1 MMSTRLSVAEPDPL
15 ELEKTNMDVTDK
27 IALVTGGGRGI
38 GRGIVLALARNGAD
52 VVVADINEED
62 VGSVAHAVVE
72 LGRHSMASLVD
83 VTRQDLVDHM
93 VDQVLG
99 RFGRIDILVNNAG
112 IYAAPG
118 FEERREANEDDWDML
133 YEVNVKG
140 IVRVTDA
147 VKGGMKERCYGKIVN
162 IASIAGRQGGDG
174 NPPYNVSKA
183 GVISFTQ
190 ASALELAPYGI
201 NVNAI
206 CPGLLW
212 TPMWERIAY
221 RRSISPNQ
229 NPDELSPR
237 SLFERA
243 VEETI
248 PLRREQTPEDIG
260 NLAAFLA
267 SDHSRNI
274 TGQSINVDGGIR
286 MN

>member
-1 MMSTRLSVAEPDPL
+1 
-15 ELEKTNMDVTDK
+15 MDVTDK
-27 IALVTGGGRGI
+27 IAVVTGGGRGI
-38 GRGIVLALARNGAD
+38 GRGVALALARHGAG
-52 VVVADINEED
+52 VVVADINLED
-62 VGSVAHAVVE
+62 ASGVSHEVAE
-72 LGRHSMASLVD
+72 TGRDSMASLTD
-83 VTRQDLVDHM
+83 VTNQGSIDHM
-93 VDQVLG
+93 IEEVLD

-118 FEERREANEDDWDML
+118 FEERDEANEDDWDML

-140 IVRVTDA
+140 IVRVTGA
-147 VKGGMKERCYGKIVN
+147 VKRGMKERGYGKIVN
-162 IASIAGRQGGDG
+162 IASVAGRQGGAG

-221 RRSISPNQ
+221 RRSITPAE

-237 SLFERA
+237 LLFDRA
-243 VEETI
+243 VEATI
-248 PLRREQTPEDIG
+248 PLKREQTPEDIG

-267 SDHSRNI
+267 SDYSKNI
-274 TGQSINVDGGIR
+274 TGQAINVDGGSR
-286 MN
+286 MH

>member
-1 MMSTRLSVAEPDPL
+1 
-15 ELEKTNMDVTDK
+15 MDVTDK
-27 IALVTGGGRGI
+27 IAVVTGGGRGI
-38 GRGIVLALARNGAD
+38 GRGVALALARHGAA
-52 VVVADINEED
+52 VVVADINLED
-62 VGSVAHAVVE
+62 ATSVSHEVAE
-72 LGRHSMASLVD
+72 SGRDSMATLAD
-83 VTRQDLVDHM
+83 VTKQGSIDQM
-93 VDQVLG
+93 VEEVLD

-118 FEERREANEDDWDML
+118 FEERNEANEDDWDML

-140 IVRVTDA
+140 IVRVTGA
-147 VKGGMKERCYGKIVN
+147 VKHGMKERRYGKIVN
-162 IASIAGRQGGDG
+162 IASIAGRQGGAG

-190 ASALELAPYGI
+190 ASALELAEYGI

-221 RRSISPNQ
+221 RRSISPGE
-229 NPDELSPR
+229 NPDGLSPR
-237 SLFERA
+237 LLFDRA
-243 VEETI
+243 VEASI
-248 PLRREQTPEDIG
+248 PLKRQQTPEDIG

-267 SDHSRNI
+267 SDYSRNI
-274 TGQSINVDGGIR
+274 TGQAINVDGGSR